1 MQNSHALVT
10 KDAFHIEIV
19 YTECA
24 THFAGSVIPNT
35 WCPQPKAGIGNIE
48 LMTKSPRTALLYLDA
63 LEANISGAKLL
74 FDKFSYGTALDKL
87 RHGQAAHTKTGRNV
101 QYVCFGTGSLQT
113 KQVAIVYSHPVRRRN
128 AHTNRSYAGDGMQRQ
143 HSAVKLLH
151 KGFLLVICDR
161 IAIVV

>member
-1 MQNSHALVT
+1 MVTSCLLRLVL
-10 KDAFHIEIV
+10 
-19 YTECA
+19 Y
-24 THFAGSVIPNT
+24 FAIFLSSSTVS
-35 WCPQPKAGIGNIE
+35 QA
-48 LMTKSPRTALLYLDA
+48 
-63 LEANISGAKLL
+63 ISL
-74 FDKFSYGTALDKL
+74 
-87 RHGQAAHTKTGRNV
+87 TKTGRNV